1 MAEPSGTLR
10 ALRLGMIYCSIV
22 FCAGFLLGVLRT
34 LWLAP
39 WIGEQAA
46 ELIEFPVMLVVMVI
60 AARWIVRHSAD
71 RIPSLLIAGGTA
83 ALGVLMFDVLV
94 GLGLRDMSFE
104 EILFD
109 RDPLTG
115 TIYYLMIGLLAL
127 LPAGLSRFRGRMD

>member
-1 MAEPSGTLR
+1 MAETSGPPR
-10 ALRLGMIYCSIV
+10 ALRLGLIYFSIV

-60 AARWIVRHSAD
+60 AARRVVRHSAD
-71 RIPSLLIAGGTA
+71 RIQSLLIAGGTA
-83 ALGVLMFDVLV
+83 ALGVLTFDVLV
-94 GLGLRDMSFE
+94 GLWLRDMTFE

-109 RDPLTG
+109 RNPLTG
-115 TIYYLMIGLLAL
+115 TIYYLMIGLLVL
-127 LPAGLSRFRGRMD
+127 LPAGLSRLRGRMD